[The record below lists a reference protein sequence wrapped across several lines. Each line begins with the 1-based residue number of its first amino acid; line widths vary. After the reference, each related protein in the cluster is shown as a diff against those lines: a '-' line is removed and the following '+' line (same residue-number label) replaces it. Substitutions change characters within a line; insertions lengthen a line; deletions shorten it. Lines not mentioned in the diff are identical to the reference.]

1 MDINVTD
8 KQLKKL
14 EECLNILDMVAQSIA
29 ETLSTGIVDHYEPM
43 DLVLEGMAGIKLVN
57 KLPPDTITKLAAQME
72 SHFKTEFPTEN
83 VPPDNNLKKK
93 KGELLN

>member
-1 MDINVTD
+1 
-8 KQLKKL
+8 
-14 EECLNILDMVAQSIA
+14 
-29 ETLSTGIVDHYEPM
+29 
-43 DLVLEGMAGIKLVN
+43 MAGIMLVN